1 VQFLVWQSIINK
13 NPSLVVM
20 FSEAML
26 AGYHKKIYIT
36 SREEVAEVLNELND
50 KMDSPREDFCYGY

>member
-1 VQFLVWQSIINK
+1 
-13 NPSLVVM
+13 M

-26 AGYHKKIYIT
+26 VEYHKKIYIT

-50 KMDSPREDFCYGY
+50 KMDSPREDFLHMTHDLYK

>member
-1 VQFLVWQSIINK
+1 
-13 NPSLVVM
+13 M

-26 AGYHKKIYIT
+26 AEYHKKIYIT

-50 KMDSPREDFCYGY
+50 KMDSPREDLLHMTHDLYK